1 MTAAPYGMRLGIPVV
16 AVDGKARRC
25 RFCTVVGASFGLWV
39 GFGAVH
45 AQSEPYLLG
54 PMDKLHVRVVEWQT
68 SDGVFRDWSPINGDY
83 AVGPSGTLSIPL
95 IGEIEAEGR
104 TTAEIGAQISDRLQ
118 EKLGLS
124 DRPEAALEVAEFRPI
139 YVSGDIQNPGAFPF
153 APGLTVVKTVSLAG
167 GVRRATDQNLRVERD
182 FLQAEGGRD
191 VLSSEYRRLLAR
203 KARFEAELAGETEI
217 KEPELLA
224 DYADGA
230 ALIADEKA
238 ILLADEQRLRRQ
250 LKSLA
255 DLKGLLESEIASLA
269 EKKKAWIGQLERE
282 RKELTDISS
291 LANRGLVVNTRVS
304 DMQRSV
310 NDIESRLL
318 DLDVA
323 SLRAKQDVSKADQDS
338 SSLRSDRTAKLAA
351 DLQQVD
357 GDLESV
363 RLKLETQEA
372 LMREAVSLEPLT
384 KSSEEEPQIVYTISR
399 VVDGKTIKY
408 SAREDTTVH
417 PGDVVDMRVERRLSA
432 Y

>member
-1 MTAAPYGMRLGIPVV
+1 MTAAPYRMRLGIPVV

-25 RFCTVVGASFGLWV
+25 RFCTVVGAWFGLWV

-217 KEPELLA
+217 KEPEGLA

-230 ALIADEKA
+230 ALVADEKA

-269 EKKKAWIGQLERE
+269 EKKKPGSDNSNASGRSSRTSARWPIAAW
-282 RKELTDISS
+282 SS
-291 LANRGLVVNTRVS
+291 TRAFPTSRG
-304 DMQRSV
+304 RST
-310 NDIESRLL
+310 I
-318 DLDVA
+318 
-323 SLRAKQDVSKADQDS
+323 SKAACLIWMS
-338 SSLRSDRTAKLAA
+338 RACGPSRT
-351 DLQQVD
+351 
-357 GDLESV
+357 
-363 RLKLETQEA
+363 
-372 LMREAVSLEPLT
+372 
-384 KSSEEEPQIVYTISR
+384 
-399 VVDGKTIKY
+399 
-408 SAREDTTVH
+408 SARRSRIRAACAATA
-417 PGDVVDMRVERRLSA
+417 PPSWRRTSSRSTATLNRFV
-432 Y
+432 